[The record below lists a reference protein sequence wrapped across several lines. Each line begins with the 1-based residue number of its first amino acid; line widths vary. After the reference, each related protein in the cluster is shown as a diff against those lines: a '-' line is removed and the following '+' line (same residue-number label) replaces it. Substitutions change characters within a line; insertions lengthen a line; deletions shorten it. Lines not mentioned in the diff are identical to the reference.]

1 VITQYFDINNR
12 LIIQAPGTLA
22 PAGAET
28 WVYGDNYNL
37 AIYLVAN
44 GIFQAIGANDT
55 LSVMLFQPGGT
66 LPEQELAIVSTPT
79 VNTDPSGYN
88 YYLINVNL
96 ETTPLASL
104 VQTPNKPALCNF
116 HYTFNPA
123 DGERF
128 SSSADISIT
137 VNPDPTQDAS
147 GATPIP
153 PGYPTNPNVFE
164 QIVHKNQANGYPGL
178 DPNTHLNPNQI
189 PTDTTLTVAAGK
201 LSVIGGGGGGNPYV
215 AVITNSFA
223 IPAEGANTAALTL
236 SAAAPDILPNAPVL
250 ITDGVSFI
258 PGTVVSISATT
269 LVVTNNGPPGAVSGT
284 MGANAHVYLGNS
296 SGPVDTT
303 RAGLVT
309 ALPTTNPTKQFFRG
323 DKAYAQVNYPD
334 LTNIPGTFPPA
345 AHGAQHLP
353 NGNDPVALATLS
365 LAGLCPPPDGSTIN
379 IVGGKLSA
387 VIPTGTQ
394 PFVATTSASFILGAV
409 GPTNAFN
416 ITLTAAWADI
426 VAGMSLLVGDGVNMC
441 NLHINA
447 VTGGTTLNVY
457 NIGGYTAPG
466 TTIAAGAHV
475 YLATGLSLPSAHA
488 ANHLV
493 GGVDPIALASAAAA
507 GLCPA
512 VDNVTIQVSASKLAA
527 ILATNSA
534 PGIVQPDGSTITISA
549 GKISAAGL
557 VGQHGC
563 RYRNSAAIS
572 YSTGGATQALTFDTN
587 VFDTDSYSA
596 SANPIGTTGRITI
609 PAGQAGYYAVGGC
622 VEWVITSGQTFG
634 LLAVQLNGILNTY
647 PVADQRMF
655 IASPPQAY
663 VMNIQ
668 TVIHLNV
675 ADYIQLVV
683 QSNMAASLGAVY
695 ANLPNFFALRIS

>member
-1 VITQYFDINNR
+1 MITQYFDINNR

-44 GIFQAIGANDT
+44 GIFQAIGPNDT

-79 VNTDPSGYN
+79 VNTDPNGYN

-137 VNPDPTQDAS
+137 VNPDPTQNAS

-153 PGYPTNPNVFE
+153 PGYPSNPNIFE

-178 DPNTHLNPNQI
+178 DSNSNLNPNQI
-189 PTDTTLTVAAGK
+189 PTDTTLHVASGK
-201 LSVIGGGGGGNPYV
+201 LSVVAGASGNPYV

-236 SAAAPDILPNAPVL
+236 SAAAPDILANAAIL
-250 ITDGVSFI
+250 ITDGINFI
-258 PGTVVSISATT
+258 PGSVVTVSGTT
-269 LVVTNNGPPGAVSGT
+269 LVVTNNGAPGAVSGT
-284 MGANAHVYLGNS
+284 MQANAHIYLGNS
-296 SGPVDTT
+296 AGPVDTT

-309 ALPTTNPTKQFFRG
+309 VLPTANPTKVFFRG
-323 DKAYAQVNYPD
+323 DKSYAQANYPD
-334 LTNIPGTFPPA
+334 LANLPATFPPA
-345 AHGAQHLP
+345 AHGNQHLP

-365 LAGLCPPPDGSTIN
+365 LAGLCPPPDGTTIN
-379 IVGGKLSA
+379 VTGGKLSA
-387 VIPTGTQ
+387 VIPAGTQ
-394 PFVATTSASFILGAV
+394 PYVTTTAASFVLPAAGS
-409 GPTNAFN
+409 TNSFN

-426 VAGMSLLVGDGVNMC
+426 VAGMSLLITDGAHTC
-441 NLHINA
+441 NLYINS

-457 NIGGYTAPG
+457 NLGGGTAPG
-466 TTIAAGAHV
+466 ATIAAAAHV
-475 YLATGLSLPSAHA
+475 YLAVSE
-488 ANHLV
+488 ANPVLHGGSHLV
-493 GGVDPIALASAAAA
+493 GGADPIALASAAAA

-527 ILATNSA
+527 ILATNTA

-549 GKISAAGL
+549 GKISASGI

-563 RYRNSAAIS
+563 RYRNSATIN
-572 YSTGGATQALTFDTN
+572 YPTGGATQALTFDTN

-596 SANPIGTTGRITI
+596 SANPIGTTGRITV
-609 PAGQAGYYAVGGC
+609 PAGQAGYYTVGGC

-634 LLAVQLNGILNTY
+634 LLAIQLNGAVNTY
-647 PVADQRMF
+647 PVADQKMF

-683 QSNMAASLGAVY
+683 QSNVAASLGAVF